1 MKTIELKDFDEL
13 ITALADL
20 KQSVDKSFS
29 RLISELNNMK
39 RNVND
44 LPNKVS
50 KLEVESEAVKTMSFI
65 SDLFKS
71 VVSKLQLLMLEKNL
85 SVTTLTKSRLEQVK
99 RLFIDRNKEK
109 HDEELRFIAEIIE
122 KVSDE
127 YQLKSLVT
135 IDYLIKKKNRGEM
148 VHYSRKIKEYAL
160 STSSGDWNLME
171 FLSNQP
177 ELESHLFISEVKSL
191 TLDSVSM
198 ESILRSGN
206 YPNLTELKLFN
217 FNKEIVSRYFIDD
230 SFFGHIC
237 KQQITDLIL
246 IINENNTEITQQEYI
261 ANVYAIIL
269 RFFKNLKHLSFAS
282 SSANDYPSLSLYCL
296 PRITFSSSTLTKLC
310 IH

>member
-1 MKTIELKDFDEL
+1 MNTIRTEINQSFEQVEKHVESMKTIELKDFDEL

-177 ELESHLFISEVKSL
+177 ELESHLFISEVNALNGLFSACVNSYL
-191 TLDSVSM
+191 Y
-198 ESILRSGN
+198 R
-206 YPNLTELKLFN
+206 LKIYD
-217 FNKEIVSRYFIDD
+217 EIA
-230 SFFGHIC
+230 FF
-237 KQQITDLIL
+237 
-246 IINENNTEITQQEYI
+246 
-261 ANVYAIIL
+261 
-269 RFFKNLKHLSFAS
+269 
-282 SSANDYPSLSLYCL
+282 
-296 PRITFSSSTLTKLC
+296 
-310 IH
+310 